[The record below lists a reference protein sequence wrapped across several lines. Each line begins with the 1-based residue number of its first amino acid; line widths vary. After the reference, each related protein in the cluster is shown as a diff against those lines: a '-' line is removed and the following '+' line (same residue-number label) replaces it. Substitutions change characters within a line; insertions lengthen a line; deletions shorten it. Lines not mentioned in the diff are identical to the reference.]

1 VRESRKPMDSEP
13 KPMPSDKPPSVPLQP
28 VVRFLDGFIWLRIDA
43 LDNAVLRWR
52 RLGKYRRWWEPRHA
66 PLRLLHAAL
75 VYARMPFYRRAKTDW
90 QIHESNPE
98 FHAPSKAR

>member
-1 VRESRKPMDSEP
+1 MD
-13 KPMPSDKPPSVPLQP
+13 P

-75 VYARMPFYRRAKTDW
+75 VYAWMPFYRRAKTDW
-90 QIHESNPE
+90 QTFHESNPS
-98 FHAPSKAR
+98 HHDGAAPAPSVDGVVLPPDSENQSERK